1 MNKITISGNFTKD
14 GEVRTTQSGKEVYSN
29 SLAVKRNFKNKDSEY
44 DTDYFEIT
52 KWNPTDYIKNNAKKG
67 IRALITGSIHRE
79 EYTKDNEKKYVWKVL
94 AEEVE
99 LFLNKQD
106 NKQETTQETTEF
118 DNMQTKTDYQDTV
131 ALSDEDLPF

>member
-29 SLAVKRNFKNKDSEY
+29 SLAVKRNFKNKDGEY
-44 DTDYFEIT
+44 ETDFFEIT

-67 IRALITGSIHRE
+67 IRALISGSIYRE
-79 EYTKDNEKKYVWKVL
+79 EYTKDNETKYAWKVL

-99 LFLNKQD
+99 LFLGK
-106 NKQETTQETTEF
+106 KETQQETTEF